1 MPALEDERTGRWL
14 HIPQRQSEGGPGGHA
29 SRGAHSFLQ
38 SVGSTPQSCGLRS
51 RVGSGKNR
59 AHRRVLRRRHSAARL
74 APFLRW
80 WSPTGI
86 GKGVPEMCGLVVMLG
101 LAGRKADTAILTR
114 MAQRLAHRG
123 PDDSGLYVDQQV
135 GFAFRRLSILD
146 LSPTG
151 HQPMASEDG
160 QLVIVFNGEIYNYVE
175 LRDELRAAGFC
186 FRSTSDTEVLLAA
199 YRHWGAECLAKLNG
213 MWAFVIHD
221 RRRGVL
227 FAERATASG

>member
-1 MPALEDERTGRWL
+1 
-14 HIPQRQSEGGPGGHA
+14 
-29 SRGAHSFLQ
+29 
-38 SVGSTPQSCGLRS
+38 
-51 RVGSGKNR
+51 
-59 AHRRVLRRRHSAARL
+59 
-74 APFLRW
+74 
-80 WSPTGI
+80 
-86 GKGVPEMCGLVVMLG
+86 MCGLVVMLG

-123 PDDSGLYVDQQV
+123 PDDSGLYLDQQV
-135 GFAFRRLSILD
+135 GFGFRRLSILD

-199 YRHWGAECLAKLNG
+199 YRHWGPECLTRLNG

-227 FAERATASG
+227 FGARDRFGVKPLFVHQGRDCWLLASEI